1 MVAKPRP
8 QGASKSDVQA
18 ASSSQAQADSGP
30 AGKGS
35 ERRGVY
41 INERGETCYGD
52 DCVTLAVDSQ
62 RNEIR
67 VNIKSSAKCDVNSL
81 VNSLRDAIG
90 TGSRTVYEV
99 ESELQEEARQRQ
111 E

>member
-1 MVAKPRP
+1 MAEKLRS
-8 QGASKSDVQA
+8 QGASKSNVQTA
-18 ASSSQAQADSGP
+18 ARSKAQADSSP

-52 DCVTLAVDSQ
+52 DCVTLAVDQ
-62 RNEIR
+62 ERNEIR
-67 VNIKSSAKCDVNSL
+67 VNIKSSAKCDVNLL
-81 VNSLRDAIG
+81 VDSLRDAIG

-99 ESELQEEARQRQ
+99 ESELQEARQRQ